1 MPNWCSNKI
10 RVSGP
15 ADAINEF
22 SEWLDDGKAFLSKIN
37 PTPKRLVE
45 TVSGF
50 MGDPEEQKK
59 LEEQSAAN
67 VKEFGYANWY
77 DWNIANWG
85 TKWDVE
91 ADVQQNDGEIGL
103 TFDSAWSPPQRAIAL
118 LAEKFNDLSFY
129 HAYVEVG
136 MCFVGYD
143 DYEGGVLIDEFY
155 SDDSESDEWKELA
168 ADEFGWEP
176 MEDDED
182 EVEAEAK

>member
-1 MPNWCSNKI
+1 MPNWCSNNI

-15 ADAINEF
+15 DAALNEF
-22 SEWLDDGKAFLSKIN
+22 AEWLDDGKNLFGKIL
-37 PTPKRLVE
+37 PTPKELADAQSPFKG
-45 TVSGF
+45 TK
-50 MGDPEEQKK
+50 EEG
-59 LEEQSAAN
+59 AALAAKYGVN
-67 VKEFGYANWY
+67 NWY
-77 DWNIANWG
+77 DWNIHNWG

-118 LAEKFNDLSFY
+118 LAEKFNDLSFH
-129 HAYVEVG
+129 HAYLEEG

-155 SDDSESDEWKELA
+155 SDDPKSSEWKEVA